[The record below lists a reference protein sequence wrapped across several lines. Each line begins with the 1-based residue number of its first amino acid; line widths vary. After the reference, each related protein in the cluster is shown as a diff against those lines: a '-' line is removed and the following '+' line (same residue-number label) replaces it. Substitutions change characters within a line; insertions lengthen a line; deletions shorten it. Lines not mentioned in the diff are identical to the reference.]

1 MIGESRRRQARRI
14 RENADRSCEYEWF
27 RAAHAACNKAGTN
40 FASAWKEAVSR
51 ALQIAADRQGI
62 KIGRDLS

>member
-1 MIGESRRRQARRI
+1 MVPRSSR
-14 RENADRSCEYEWF
+14 CV
-27 RAAHAACNKAGTN
+27 NKAGTN